1 MIGSSVGASFRNV
14 KFLMLLRLVE
24 HRMHGVRIMHEFL
37 LGQEIIRSEQLRA
50 KTSE

>member
-1 MIGSSVGASFRNV
+1 MIF
-14 KFLMLLRLVE
+14 LRLVE

-37 LGQEIIRSEQLRA
+37 LGQDIIRSEQLRA